1 MSHRFCAVRRWLF
14 ACACIVLPLAAHA
27 AANPSNPSGSASAG
41 DTAWLLTATAL
52 VLSMTL
58 PGLVAF
64 YSGLVRSKNV
74 LSVAMQCFAI
84 ACLVSL
90 LWVLGGY
97 GMAFGN
103 GGAWQGLIGAPG
115 GLLHLSR
122 DALRGTTPAAA
133 FAMFQLTFAII
144 TPALV
149 VGGFAER
156 MKFSAMLWFSGL
168 WLLVVYLPVCHW
180 VWGGGWL
187 ERRGVLDFAGG
198 IVVHVTAGVGALVS
212 ALVLR
217 ERKGFPHTAMAPH
230 NMPLTILGAG
240 MLWVGWFGFNGGSAL
255 AANGSAAMAILV
267 THLGA
272 ATGALAWMTAEWLRF
287 RKPSVLGIVTG
298 MVAGLGTITPASG
311 FVGPLGAIAIGAAAG
326 LVCFEATQL
335 LKRRLH
341 VDDSLDVSPV
351 HGVGGVL
358 GTTLTGIFVAS
369 RFGGVGYAR
378 GMTLAH
384 QVGVQVLAVVAAGLW
399 CALGTYLIL
408 KALQATVGLR
418 VSEDQEREGLDLSQ
432 HGERAY
438 IE

>member
-1 MSHRFCAVRRWLF
+1 MSRRS
-14 ACACIVLPLAAHA
+14 CV
-27 AANPSNPSGSASAG
+27 ASAALVCICALAPG
-41 DTAWLLTATAL
+41 ALYAADPGVVPTANSGNTAWLLTATAL

-58 PGLVAF
+58 PGLIAF

-84 ACLVSL
+84 ACLVSI
-90 LWVLGGY
+90 LWLAGGY
-97 GMAFGN
+97 GLAFGR
-103 GGAWQGLIGAPG
+103 GGALQPLIGSPAAG
-115 GLLHLSR
+115 WLGAINRNALH
-122 DALRGTTPAAA
+122 GTTPVAA

-149 VGGFAER
+149 IGGFAER
-156 MKFSAMLWFSGL
+156 IKFSAVLWFSGL
-168 WLLVVYLPVCHW
+168 WLLLVYLPVCHW

-187 ERRGVLDFAGG
+187 ARLGVLDFAGG

-217 ERKGFPHTAMAPH
+217 ERKGFPHLAMPPH
-230 NMPLTILGAG
+230 NMTLTIVGAG

-267 THLGA
+267 TQLGA
-272 ATGALAWMTAEWLRF
+272 SAGALAWMSAEWRKF
-287 RKPSVLGIVTG
+287 GKPSVLGLVTG

-311 FVGPLGAIAIGAAAG
+311 FVGPLGAVVIGAVAG
-326 LVCFEATQL
+326 LVCFSATQV
-335 LKRRLH
+335 LKRRLLI
-341 VDDSLDVSPV
+341 DDSLDVSPV

-358 GTTLTGIFVAS
+358 GTTLTGVFVAAPL
-369 RFGGVGYAR
+369 GGIGYAA
-378 GMTLAH
+378 GMSM
-384 QVGVQVLAVVAAGLW
+384 GRQVLVQLLGVASVALW
-399 CALGTYLIL
+399 CAALTYVIL
-408 KALQATVGLR
+408 RVLQATLGLR

-438 IE
+438 NE